1 VGDENLLTAKV
12 VVDSRIRVRE
22 DNLPVAVRKAL
33 RERFVHK
40 NPEWG
45 YKRQLGIPMW
55 DVPKEIA
62 TWREYDMGRAERWL
76 SLPRG
81 GMSRVREVLGEAGI
95 DWEVTDRRESG
106 AACVER
112 DLPPSKR
119 ELFQHQRDIV
129 TAAQDAQQGI
139 VRAPT
144 GSGKTTALLALASAL
159 RVPTLVLVPSVA
171 LLKQWI
177 ERAHDEL
184 GLAPANIGR
193 IQGKIRRPR
202 PLTLATAQTVAK
214 LAPDDGLRK
223 YFGAVM
229 FDEVHLAG
237 AKTFNDSVDGW
248 PARFRIGTSSDHRRK
263 DRKEFL
269 VYDCF
274 GPVIHQVD
282 PKALVASG
290 HVLDVEVRVVPT
302 DFRADW
308 YGMED
313 ENPGSRGELLIGDV
327 DEPVVEKE
335 IDIIRL
341 RKEMAADVDRNRL
354 IFRFARE
361 ELAAGAQVLVMAHER
376 EHVMTI
382 GQVLT
387 GLGTPTGYMIGGAD
401 FSDQFQ
407 NSLARLRAGEMRSA
421 AGTYQAM
428 GTGID
433 IPSVSVGIAAT
444 PIASNRQMVGQVRG
458 RFCRTS
464 TGKAGARMY
473 YLWDRHVFPRHLKNL
488 RQWCARVVVLDGDR
502 WVPAKEWRDAA

>member
-1 VGDENLLTAKV
+1 MGDENFLTAKV
-12 VVDSRIRVRE
+12 VVDSRIRVLE
-22 DNLPVAVRKAL
+22 DNLPVNVREAL
-33 RERFVHK
+33 RAPFVHK

-45 YKRQLGIPMW
+45 TKRHLGIPTW

-62 TWREYDMGRAERWL
+62 TWREYDKGRGERWL

-81 GMSRVREVLGEAGI
+81 GMARVREVLGDAGI
-95 DWEVTDRRESG
+95 DWEVTDRRECSTT
-106 AACVER
+106 ATAKDLPDSRRQPFQHQLDIVDACVEA
-112 DLPPSKR
+112 
-119 ELFQHQRDIV
+119 E
-129 TAAQDAQQGI
+129 QGI

-144 GSGKTTALLALASAL
+144 GSGKTTAALILASRL
-159 RVPTLVLVPSVA
+159 RLPTLVLVHSTA
-171 LLKQWI
+171 LLKQWF
-177 ERAHDEL
+177 ERATEEL
-184 GLAPANIGR
+184 GLSPNFIGR
-193 IQGKIRRPR
+193 IQGNTRRLK
-202 PLTLATAQTVAK
+202 PLTLGMAQTVAK
-214 LAPDDGLRK
+214 MEVDDPCRR
-223 YFGAVM
+223 YFGALI

-237 AKTFNDSVDGW
+237 AKTFNDAVDAW
-248 PARFRIGTSSDHRRK
+248 PARYRVGFSSDHRRK

-269 VYDCF
+269 VYDQF
-274 GPVIHQVD
+274 GPVIHTVD
-282 PKALVASG
+282 QKALVASG
-290 HVLDVEVRVVPT
+290 HVLDVEVRVIPT

-308 YGMED
+308 YGLD
-313 ENPGSRGELLIGDV
+313 ENPGSRDLFATDP
-327 DEPVVEKE
+327 DEPQQEKE
-335 IDIIRL
+335 IDIVRL
-341 RKEMAADVDRNRL
+341 RQQMAADDDRNRL
-354 IFRFARE
+354 IFKIARE

-407 NSLARLRAGEMRSA
+407 NSLKRLRAGEMKCA
-421 AGTYQAM
+421 AGTYQAL

-444 PIASNRQMVGQVRG
+444 PIASNRQLVGQVRG

-488 RQWCARVVVLDGDR
+488 RQWCARVVVFDGDR
-502 WVPAKEWRDAA
+502 WVPAKEWREAA